1 MEKVICDLGW
11 MNDTQGPV
19 DAMVIAAVVGL
30 IVGTICFGVLALS
43 LWFTRSYR
51 QARNP
56 IVLGLL
62 YLLFAPLGIGSL
74 LFLRALNESLGIV
87 RQSTAYYAELY
98 CYASAGAV
106 VVFFAIRAEMRW
118 RRSIGLGPNS
128 Y

>member
-1 MEKVICDLGW
+1 MEKVICGLGW
-11 MNDTQGPV
+11 INDTQGPV
-19 DAMVIAAVVGL
+19 DAMLIAAAVGL

-62 YLLFAPLGIGSL
+62 YLLFPALGIGSL
-74 LFLRALNESLGIV
+74 ILRALNESLGIV
-87 RQSTAYYAELY
+87 RQSTAYYVELY
-98 CYASAGAV
+98 CYAGAGAV

>member
-19 DAMVIAAVVGL
+19 DAMLIAAAVGL

-51 QARNP
+51 QPRNP

-62 YLLFAPLGIGSL
+62 YLLFPALGIGSL
-74 LFLRALNESLGIV
+74 ILRALNESLGIV

-98 CYASAGAV
+98 CYAGGGAV
-106 VVFFAIRAEMRW
+106 VVFFAIRAEMRR
-118 RRSIGLGPNS
+118 RRSIGFGANS